1 MAQGPPIGLG
11 TSLFLIAA
19 GAILRFAITVTTQS
33 VNIQTIGVILMI
45 VGGIGL
51 IISVF
56 WLIMSTDRRPTYP
69 REDQAPP
76 PRYRDPGD
84 RY

>member
-1 MAQGPPIGLG
+1 MGLG

-19 GAILRFAITVTTQS
+19 GAVLRFAITVTTRS

-56 WLIMSTDRRPTYP
+56 WMVMSTDRRPVP
-69 REDQAPP
+69 RDDEVPP
-76 PRYRDPGD
+76 DRRVRDPRD
-84 RY
+84 RYY

>member
-1 MAQGPPIGLG
+1 MGLG
-11 TSLFLIAA
+11 TSLLLIAV
-19 GAILRFAITVTTQS
+19 GAILRFAITVS
-33 VNIQTIGVILMI
+33 WHAVNIKTIGLILMI

-56 WLIMSTDRRPTYP
+56 YTVMSTERRPPGP
-69 REDQAPP
+69 RDDEMPRP
-76 PRYRDPGD
+76 PRVRDPGS

>member
-1 MAQGPPIGLG
+1 MVGPGPPIGLG
-11 TSLFLIAA
+11 TSLFMIAA
-19 GAILRFAITVTTQS
+19 GAVLRFAITLTTHA

-56 WLIMSTDRRPTYP
+56 WMVMSTDRRP
-69 REDQAPP
+69 RQDEVPP
-76 PRYRDPGD
+76 PGRYRDPPT